1 MAAKKIAIIGLGQ
14 MGSALAF
21 PAIENGN
28 EVRLVG
34 TPHDAQAVKESIET
48 GKHPRLDT
56 PFPEGGKFYYCDQ
69 WEEAVSGVDFVIGAV
84 SSYGVDW
91 FLNEI
96 LAHLS
101 PTIPVISATK
111 GLYDLEDGSLISYP
125 EYWERGLK
133 EMGIR
138 RSISAIGG
146 PCTAYELMHHDQT
159 EVAFCGRNATLLRMM
174 RKALQT
180 SYFHIS
186 LTRDVLGLESAVALK
201 NVYALAVS
209 MAIGTSHSK
218 DGDTR
223 SDLHFN
229 SQAGVFY
236 QASRE
241 MLRILQIQ
249 RADTDSVMMGIG
261 DLYVTV
267 SGGRTRKLGM
277 CLGEGKTLDE
287 ALKILDGTT
296 LESLV
301 IIKRVMAAVERMAQ
315 RGMLDTADFPLLRHV
330 YDVVENGADP
340 DGIPWDKFIFENV

>member
-14 MGSALAF
+14 MGSAIAF

-28 EVRLVG
+28 DVRLVG
-34 TPHDAQAVKESIET
+34 TSYDDDAVKACIET
-48 GKHPRLDT
+48 GKHPRLDI
-56 PFPEGGKFYYCDQ
+56 PFPEGGKFYYCSQ
-69 WEEAVSGVDFVIGAV
+69 WKEAVDGADFVIGAV
-84 SSYGVDW
+84 SSFGVDW
-91 FLNEI
+91 FLDEI
-96 LAHLS
+96 LSNLS
-101 PTIPVISATK
+101 PTLPVISATK
-111 GLYDLEDGSLISYP
+111 GLVDLEDGSLISYP

-133 EMGIR
+133 EKGIR

-186 LTRDVLGLESAVALK
+186 LTKDVLGLESAVALK

-209 MAIGTSHSK
+209 MAIGSSQSK
-218 DGDTR
+218 EGKR
-223 SDLHFN
+223 EDLHFN

-236 QASRE
+236 QATRE
-241 MLRILQIQ
+241 MLTILQVQ
-249 RADTDSVMMGIG
+249 KADTNSFMMGVG

-267 SGGRTRKLGM
+267 SGGRTTKLRM
-277 CLGEGKTLDE
+277 CLGEGKTLEE
-287 ALKILDGTT
+287 ALKILDGMTF
-296 LESLV
+296 ESLV
-301 IIKRVMAAVERMAQ
+301 IIKRVMKAVERMAQ
-315 RGMLDTADFPLLRHV
+315 RGMLDTEDFPLLRHV

-340 DGIPWDKFIFENV
+340 DNIPWDKFTFEHV